1 MCYTHHGYPHAGA
14 GVSAWATCHGHHA
27 DASAC
32 VTPRHGHHEGAS
44 AHATPVMVM
53 QVQGLHTSVI
63 VSAIMQAQ
71 RLHLSQSSFS

>member
-14 GVSAWATCHGHHA
+14 GVSAWATCHGYRA
-27 DASAC
+27 DASTC

-63 VSAIMQAQ
+63 VPAIMQAQ